1 MGLQLPSELIDV
13 LAMLG
18 MTWPEADE
26 ELLFE
31 RAGYWMDFSTAAD
44 EQRSAADEAVAKML
58 AENSSP
64 GLERFDDYWDRV
76 AGDWG
81 HMNGSSVTAGT
92 VAVAYYAAAGLVL
105 AMKIAV
111 IVQLIAL
118 AIALAAAAAASFVT
132 LGSSVA
138 AAAAYARTVFTII
151 QRIVQGTITAIQ
163 AYGPMLAQVVGALAE
178 VGTLALDSRPIHDS
192 ADGRDGPET
201 DAERDQREQA
211 REARLDQLSGD
222 PAHGGKTTPGSERE
236 AEVGLSLEETGALD
250 GPITRD
256 PSGSAEFIDDNGQ
269 KWDVKGFQTRSGKG
283 GYDPAK
289 AAAKIERELAAG
301 HNVILDLKKLQ
312 EPDLSNLK
320 DMVRNNSDWAG
331 KVIIY

>member
-1 MGLQLPSELIDV
+1 MGMQLPGELIEV

-26 ELLFE
+26 ELLME
-31 RAGYWMDFSTAAD
+31 RGDHWMEFSSAAD
-44 EQRSAADEAVAKML
+44 EQRESADAAVVAML
-58 AENSSP
+58 AENTSP
-64 GLERFDDYWDRV
+64 GLDRFDDYWDRI

-81 HMNGSSVTAGT
+81 HLNGSSVTAGT
-92 VAVAYYAAAGLVL
+92 VAVAYYAAAALVL
-105 AMKIAV
+105 AMKIVV
-111 IVQLIAL
+111 IVQLVAL
-118 AIALAAAAAASFVT
+118 AIVLAAAAAASFVT
-132 LGSSVA
+132 LGASVA
-138 AAAAYARTVFTII
+138 AAAAYARTVFMII
-151 QRIVQGTITAIQ
+151 QRIVRTTIMAIQ
-163 AYGPMLAQVVGALAE
+163 ALGPQLAEVVGALAQI
-178 VGTLALDSRPIHDS
+178 GTLVLDSRPIHDS
-192 ADGRDGPET
+192 PDGRDGPET
-201 DAERDQREQA
+201 EEERAAREQE
-211 REARLDQLSGD
+211 RQERLDDLSGD

-256 PSGSAEFIDDNGQ
+256 PSGSAEFIDAEGQ

-301 HNVILDLKKLQ
+301 HNVILDLSKLQ

>member
-1 MGLQLPSELIDV
+1 MGMQLPDELIDV

-18 MTWPEADE
+18 LTWPEADE

-31 RAGYWMDFSTAAD
+31 RAGHWKEFSSGVGDQRELAD
-44 EQRSAADEAVAKML
+44 DAVMTML
-58 AENSSP
+58 AENTSP
-64 GLERFDDYWDRV
+64 GLERFDDYWDRI

-81 HMNGSSVTAGT
+81 HLTASSITAGT
-92 VAVAYYAAAGLVL
+92 VAVAYYAAAALVL

-118 AIALAAAAAASFVT
+118 AIVLAAAAASSYVT
-132 LGSSVA
+132 LGSSFA
-138 AAAAYARTVFTII
+138 AAAAYARTTFTAI
-151 QRIVQGTITAIQ
+151 QRIVRMTIRAI
-163 AYGPMLAQVVGALAE
+163 ADYGPILAELVGALAE
-178 VGTLALDSRPIHDS
+178 IGTLVLDSRPIHS
-192 ADGRDGPET
+192 SEDGRDGPET
-201 DAERDQREQA
+201 EQEQADREAEREQ
-211 REARLDQLSGD
+211 RLDELSGD
-222 PAHGGKTTPGSERE
+222 PAHGGKTTAGSERE

-250 GPITRD
+250 GPIERD
-256 PSGSAEFIDDNGQ
+256 PSGSAEFIDAEGQ

-289 AAAKIERELAAG
+289 AQAKIERELAAG
-301 HNVILDLKKLQ
+301 HNVILDLSKLQ

>member
-1 MGLQLPSELIDV
+1 MGMQLPGELIDV

-31 RAGYWMDFSTAAD
+31 RAGYWMDFSSAAD
-44 EQRSAADEAVAKML
+44 DQREIADEAVIAML

-118 AIALAAAAAASFVT
+118 AIALAAAAAASYVT
-132 LGSSVA
+132 LGTSVA
-138 AAAAYARTVFTII
+138 AAAAYARTVYTAI
-151 QRIVQGTITAIQ
+151 QRIVRMTIQAIA
-163 AYGPMLAQVVGALAE
+163 AYGPLLAE
-178 VGTLALDSRPIHDS
+178 VVGELAQIGTLVLDSRPIHES
-192 ADGRDGPET
+192 ADGRDGPESET
-201 DAERDQREQA
+201 ERKQREDQREQ
-211 REARLDQLSGD
+211 RLDQLSGD

-269 KWDVKGFQTRSGKG
+269 KWDVKGFQTRSGRG

-289 AAAKIERELAAG
+289 AQAKIERELAAG
-301 HNVILDLKKLQ
+301 HNVILDLSKLQ

-320 DMVRNNSDWAG
+320 DMVRNNSSWAG